1 VNLYIR
7 LEARGFEGVLRN
19 LVKPCDLRQR
29 LPHGNAR
36 EIKPSCALTTHAVQ
50 DARSKCFRR
59 GEHES
64 SEEFDLYFVCV

>member
-1 VNLYIR
+1 
-7 LEARGFEGVLRN
+7 
-19 LVKPCDLRQR
+19 LRQR

-59 GEHES
+59 GERES
-64 SEEFDLYFVCV
+64 SEEVDLYFVCKELQNGVGLRPARIDR